1 MSTPYSTP
9 QAPLPF
15 RPVLSLYDLLDRVLD
30 KGMVIDANVSV
41 SLIGIEI
48 LVVKARIVVA
58 SIDTFLRYAGAMG
71 LGVVT
76 QEIVAPTRRRSG
88 E

>member
-1 MSTPYSTP
+1 MSAPYSPP
-9 QAPLPF
+9 QAPLPY

-30 KGMVIDANVSV
+30 KGMVIDANISV

-58 SIDTFLRYAGAMG
+58 SIDTYLRYAGAMG

-76 QEIVAPTRRRSG
+76 QEVAVPARRRSG